1 LCDIGEKAFGKVE
14 EREVQTGQIQ
24 ARARR
29 SSMSSILR
37 TTIAVFAALL
47 ASTSLALASWTASVS
62 GTVVDVKSLQPVADA
77 TIKIYANA
85 GAQVLGKSTSDAHGA
100 FVIGGLRGG
109 PYRLQFEKKGY
120 QRTVIAGVY
129 VRPAERMIEAAP
141 IAMYP
146 DGVPLPN
153 FSMSKPCG
161 DLVNPSETAD
171 VYIVCSE

>member
-1 LCDIGEKAFGKVE
+1 MSLML
-14 EREVQTGQIQ
+14 
-24 ARARR
+24 R
-29 SSMSSILR
+29 SSI
-37 TTIAVFAALL
+37 VGVAALF

-85 GAQVLGKSTSDAHGA
+85 GSQVLGQATSDAHGG
-100 FVIGGLRGG
+100 FVINGLRGG

-129 VRPAERMIEAAP
+129 VRPNERMIEAAP

-161 DLVNPSETAD
+161 SLVNPTETAD

>member
-1 LCDIGEKAFGKVE
+1 
-14 EREVQTGQIQ
+14 
-24 ARARR
+24 
-29 SSMSSILR
+29 MSPIVR
-37 TTIAVFAALL
+37 TTFAFAAMLV
-47 ASTSLALASWTASVS
+47 ASTSIATASWTASVS

-85 GAQVLGKSTSDAHGA
+85 GSQVMGQATSDAHGG
-100 FVIGGLRGG
+100 FVIEGLRGG

-120 QRTVIAGVY
+120 QRTVIAGLY
-129 VRPAERMIEAAP
+129 VRPNERMIEAAP

-161 DLVNPSETAD
+161 SLVNPGETAD